1 MNIKELLQD
10 LSYPGR
16 FLIIGQMKEEYVALY
31 GVTGR
36 NISSK
41 AKRYVKS
48 ADKTYITVEATD
60 LSIMS
65 QGNLDLLQYNPVYF
79 FDNGLVIGNGRQ
91 TDRIQN
97 LGSASAAEQLQI
109 SLQAE
114 SYEDDK
120 YKTPRITGCILKNES
135 EITAALHIIR
145 ADENGDPKRDIFPLS
160 FEPQKGQFISTYN
173 GPNIR
178 PTPSFVGSPRS
189 IDIEASDLSS
199 LVQEVYDALSPE
211 QNEEDLRVAVVGIAF
226 DKNLDNRKTSILNS
240 VDV

>member
-10 LSYPGR
+10 LFYPGR
-16 FLIIGQMKEEYVALY
+16 FLIIGQIKEEYVALY

-41 AKRYVKS
+41 AKRYVES

-79 FDNGLVIGNGRQ
+79 FDNGMVIGNGRQ
-91 TDRIQN
+91 TDKVQK
-97 LGSASAAEQLQI
+97 LDGTSAADELKT

-120 YKTPRITGCILKNES
+120 YQTPRITGCIMKNES
-135 EITAALHIIR
+135 GVTGALNIIR
-145 ADENGDPKRDIFPLS
+145 SDENGDPQRDIFSLS
-160 FEPQKGQFISTYN
+160 FEPQQAQFISTYN

-189 IDIEASDLSS
+189 IDIQASDLLS
-199 LVQEVYDALSPE
+199 LVQEVYDALSPQE
-211 QNEEDLRVAVVGIAF
+211 NEEDLRVAVVGIAF
-226 DKNLDNRKTSILNS
+226 DKNLENRNVCIINS